1 MKTLKSKMKNG
12 KCFGLL
18 WLCVLCLLVAPQV
31 TAQTIAAKNDLDPL
45 HLLNNSVRA
54 LVKRVSPS
62 VVQILVTGY
71 GPVQG
76 SRDNTSLVVGK
87 QVIIGSGVVVDP
99 DGYILTNAHV
109 VNGAHRVEV
118 KIPGTTGDQSPGGSP
133 DSARARTVEA

>member
-1 MKTLKSKMKNG
+1 MSLTKFG
-12 KCFGLL
+12 KCRFDVV
-18 WLCVLCLLVAPQV
+18 WLCVVSLFVASQAP
-31 TAQTIAAKNDLDPL
+31 AQTLRDKNDLDPL
-45 HLLNNSVRA
+45 HQLNNSVRA

-109 VNGAHRVEV
+109 VNGAH
-118 KIPGTTGDQSPGGSP
+118 
-133 DSARARTVEA
+133 